1 MSSSQASSRSASP
14 IRGQQPTD
22 VSGAKPMRP
31 NNGWTKE
38 QEELMAGWSD
48 IASCY
53 RWMHDRCEKIM
64 AKNNMMITVPVI
76 ILSTLTGSANFITS
90 SLVGDDAQL
99 SKYTQIGIG
108 GVSIFTGI
116 LTTLGNFFRYAQTS
130 ESHRVASIAWG
141 KFQRQLAVELALHP
155 RERIDCM
162 DFLKICRAELDR
174 MIEQS
179 PPIPDKV
186 IEQFEEEFKDIPSLK
201 RPDIAHGMDHT
212 KVFVDKDTRL
222 KQIAADAAM
231 FLHQK
236 RKTWHTAMMPDVDR
250 HVDKKLEKA
259 VADLSGNTLMKL
271 QDKILQ
277 LERVVQEQAEET
289 KKTKSQYT
297 LGGRTTYRTY
307 LRENSDLVRPFQS
320 APNAHRRLSILLR
333 PPTVSPQHLAI
344 IPQPHA
350 GHISSIRLPAAQPP
364 PLTPLYEKSFHLT
377 LPGEVKATSDDL
389 ISALVQQPR
398 ETGFEPKEKVQNN
411 EEV

>member
-1 MSSSQASSRSASP
+1 MSTSQGSSRSPSP
-14 IRGQQPTD
+14 SKQGTD
-22 VSGAKPMRP
+22 ISGAKPMKP
-31 NNGWTKE
+31 NNGWTRE

-186 IEQFEEEFKDIPSLK
+186 IEQFEQEFKDIPSLK

-212 KVFVDKDTRL
+212 KVFQDKDTRL

-250 HVDKKLEKA
+250 HLDKRLEKV
-259 VADLSGNTLMKL
+259 VADISGNTLTKL
-271 QDKILQ
+271 QDKILA
-277 LERVVQEQAEET
+277 LERIVEEQAEET
-289 KKTKSQYT
+289 KKTKGQYT
-297 LGGRTTYRTY
+297 IGGRTTYRTY
-307 LRENSDLVRPFQS
+307 LRDNSDLVRPFQP
-320 APNAHRRLSILLR
+320 APNAHRRLSIQLR
-333 PPTVSPQHLAI
+333 PPTSSPSYTSVAVN
-344 IPQPHA
+344 A
-350 GHISSIRLPAAQPP
+350 GHVPAIRLPASPP
-364 PLTPLYEKSFHLT
+364 PSTPLQQKSFDIT
-377 LPGEVKATSDDL
+377 LPGAVQTTNQDL
-389 ISALVQQPR
+389 ISALVQQPQ
-398 ETGFEPKEKVQNN
+398 TGFEPKEKPIHDDDV
-411 EEV
+411 